1 MQEFQETGWICSR
14 KRAPFTLVFF
24 LFFSNFLKFTILLLK
39 ELEDAKNV
47 AVKSMQ
53 EKSWNANITEF
64 QWHVINSCEYMTA
77 VFNLKGLDHK
87 MKEIEFPPDSDKVE
101 LAEVLKTEFPD
112 YKSIIKQMVRGCVV
126 HS

>member
-14 KRAPFTLVFF
+14 KRAPLTLVFF

-64 QWHVINSCEYMTA
+64 QWHVIKSCEYMTA
-77 VFNLKGLDHK
+77 VFNLKGLDCK